1 MDVYVPQNKKKKKT
15 DFIPYRDSVLTW
27 LLRENLGEG
36 SPGLGS
42 DTHHGCHLRPCSVP
56 EGAHPSPAERRAQG
70 LLPGDQ
76 GGVSGGFT
84 PPGWGQVALGATDL
98 QPLRRYPRL
107 GAVAPYPS
115 QGLASPPSG
124 DPWEPCWLSGA
135 ALLPCPPLQLSSEP
149 VRGRWSLKHPNTHVF
164 CPKWPWGPRCLPLQK
179 GAGAGGTDVQKG
191 KLTSG
196 SCGQLGLWGLPRL
209 HTQGHDPDPQ
219 KQPDWSL
226 VWATLGAA
234 PSLPVEKR
242 AVGDGGE
249 SAPRRGTQESQE
261 CVSLHPASP
270 PGPHPGPAPG
280 WALHP

>member
-1 MDVYVPQNKKKKKT
+1 MRPVPAPLTPPQVGSGLTLDVCVPQNKKKKKT

-98 QPLRRYPRL
+98 QPLRRCPRL

-115 QGLASPPSG
+115 QGLASPRLVTPGSPAG
-124 DPWEPCWLSGA
+124 CPE
-135 ALLPCPPLQLSSEP
+135 LPCFPALPSS
-149 VRGRWSLKHPNTHVF
+149 
-164 CPKWPWGPRCLPLQK
+164 
-179 GAGAGGTDVQKG
+179 
-191 KLTSG
+191 
-196 SCGQLGLWGLPRL
+196 
-209 HTQGHDPDPQ
+209 
-219 KQPDWSL
+219 
-226 VWATLGAA
+226 
-234 PSLPVEKR
+234 
-242 AVGDGGE
+242 
-249 SAPRRGTQESQE
+249 
-261 CVSLHPASP
+261 
-270 PGPHPGPAPG
+270 
-280 WALHP
+280 